1 MLTLKGQIINVF
13 QQPKGEKDG
22 KEYGGQDKVQIMGK
36 VELPNGTQRVDMF
49 TLTAHNVKEFES
61 FVGKEVLVPVGV
73 MPSGKSVIFFI
84 PKGSHPKLA
93 A

>member
-1 MLTLKGQIINVF
+1 MLTLTGEIINVF

-36 VELPNGTQRVDMF
+36 VELLNGTSRVEMH

-61 FVGKEVLVPVGV
+61 FVGKRVSVPVGV
-73 MPSGKSVIFFI
+73 MSTGKSIIFFI
-84 PKGSHPKLA
+84 PKGTHPKIA